1 MNFVSSSS
9 GNGTSGGLWSSAS
22 VRDSQDW
29 QGRPQC
35 ASASFL
41 RHSAALLALIFL
53 NGLITYQAA
62 AQTKENKSVDTSAEK
77 LPTLTTAKEIH
88 DLSLFDAKRR
98 YPVHLQA
105 FCLFCFPDWHGFFAH
120 DGVSGIFV
128 EQKNQALLGT
138 AIHPGVLLDIVGVTG
153 PGDYSPIVDQ
163 ATLRVI
169 GERPLPPA
177 RLVSIDRLTGG
188 AEDGQWLA
196 FEGIV
201 RSARINNLMVDFVI
215 SSGRLQIEVGT
226 ARNNKTDFSWLV
238 HARVRVSGSTGP
250 IFNQRG
256 QIIGM
261 GVYSPSLD
269 YLQILQPP
277 PADPFSIPLSPV
289 NRVYDYTPGSGSEHP
304 VRIRGV
310 VTARWGKTVFITDGD
325 HSASILNIE
334 MTTLKPGDVVEAV
347 GYPSLGD
354 ASHTMEDAIFKQL
367 GTAPLPL
374 PRSVS
379 AADALSGNYEGDLI
393 RLNGRLIG
401 QQEATDQTTLLID
414 TSGAVF
420 SAVLPRGLKEQSLI
434 NLRNGSRIQLTGI
447 CVISETKA
455 SRNYRLPTGF
465 QILLR
470 SPEDVVVL
478 EKPTW
483 WTPVHAALV
492 LALALTG
499 TLGVLVWVMF
509 LRRRLQ
515 KQTKQMREQADLL
528 REQTQQLRESEERFR
543 HMALHD
549 NLTGLATRLLLQDRM
564 DVAMESARRHKTG
577 LTLLMVDL
585 DKFKEIN
592 DTFGHQAG
600 DEVLRV
606 TANRLL
612 EAVRKSDTVARI
624 GGDEFIVLFSELS
637 DAQIAER
644 TAGNMVKTLAAP
656 IAYEGRDLPVSVSIG
671 VCTNSGVELDA
682 DALLKNADEALY
694 RAKAGGRDCY
704 RVFTPGKND

>member
-1 MNFVSSSS
+1 
-9 GNGTSGGLWSSAS
+9 
-22 VRDSQDW
+22 
-29 QGRPQC
+29 
-35 ASASFL
+35 
-41 RHSAALLALIFL
+41 
-53 NGLITYQAA
+53 
-62 AQTKENKSVDTSAEK
+62 
-77 LPTLTTAKEIH
+77 
-88 DLSLFDAKRR
+88 
-98 YPVHLQA
+98 
-105 FCLFCFPDWHGFFAH
+105 
-120 DGVSGIFV
+120 
-128 EQKNQALLGT
+128 
-138 AIHPGVLLDIVGVTG
+138 
-153 PGDYSPIVDQ
+153 
-163 ATLRVI
+163 
-169 GERPLPPA
+169 
-177 RLVSIDRLTGG
+177 
-188 AEDGQWLA
+188 
-196 FEGIV
+196 
-201 RSARINNLMVDFVI
+201 
-215 SSGRLQIEVGT
+215 
-226 ARNNKTDFSWLV
+226 
-238 HARVRVSGSTGP
+238 
-250 IFNQRG
+250 
-256 QIIGM
+256 
-261 GVYSPSLD
+261 
-269 YLQILQPP
+269 
-277 PADPFSIPLSPV
+277 
-289 NRVYDYTPGSGSEHP
+289 
-304 VRIRGV
+304 
-310 VTARWGKTVFITDGD
+310 
-325 HSASILNIE
+325 
-334 MTTLKPGDVVEAV
+334 
-347 GYPSLGD
+347 
-354 ASHTMEDAIFKQL
+354 
-367 GTAPLPL
+367 
-374 PRSVS
+374 
-379 AADALSGNYEGDLI
+379 
-393 RLNGRLIG
+393 
-401 QQEATDQTTLLID
+401 
-414 TSGAVF
+414 
-420 SAVLPRGLKEQSLI
+420 
-434 NLRNGSRIQLTGI
+434 
-447 CVISETKA
+447 
-455 SRNYRLPTGF
+455 
-465 QILLR
+465 
-470 SPEDVVVL
+470 VVVL